1 LEDERSTDIN
11 VPAVA
16 SGLDT
21 LIGSDEGADNE
32 GGGLA
37 NGIKRP
43 KLEAHGETMVVER
56 KDRTV
61 RSVASWSATGG

>member
-11 VPAVA
+11 VPAVT

-43 KLEAHGETMVVER
+43 ELEAHSSQKAR
-56 KDRTV
+56 Q
-61 RSVASWSATGG
+61 W